1 MTHEKTM
8 LAVRELTRNITSKIA

>member
-8 LAVRELTRNITSKIA
+8 LAVRELTRNITSELK